1 MIFVFFEI
9 AVITIIALAAIYTAL
24 YMLYFFSRMLCV
36 LNFKRQIRKAGGEI
50 VYSANIFNSLLWM
63 PSTPDL
69 LLKVN
74 GEYVA
79 IRIMSNFISRCIFHV
94 VNDKFCA
101 KVNLPFKRRID
112 IDDFLKYS
120 SKRAKIIYMPN
131 INREKL
137 SIPEDAAMS
146 DIIVL
151 YKFPKEFVSF
161 SKTHRII
168 TSARSGENLYGK
180 EYCDC
185 QGAVE
190 KILAKKSVL
199 ED

>member
-120 SKRAKIIYMPN
+120 SKRAKIIYMPRV
-131 INREKL
+131 NRENF
-137 SIPEDAAMS
+137 SIPEDAAVS
-146 DIIVL
+146 DIVVL
-151 YKFPKEFVSF
+151 YKFPKEFVAF